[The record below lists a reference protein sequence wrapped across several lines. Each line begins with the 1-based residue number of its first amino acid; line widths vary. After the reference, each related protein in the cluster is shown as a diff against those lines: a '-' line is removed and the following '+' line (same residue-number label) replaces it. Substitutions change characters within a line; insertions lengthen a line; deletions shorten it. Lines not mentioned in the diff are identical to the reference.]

1 MNVDY
6 NRKKLKQAKN
16 QKWKKHRLKNV
27 YLLWRSWSLVV
38 KAAARKEEEEEKMMF
53 LRLKSV
59 VEAVKEVL
67 SFLRTA

>member
-1 MNVDY
+1 MEETS
-6 NRKKLKQAKN
+6 
-16 QKWKKHRLKNV
+16 KWKKHRLKNV

-59 VEAVKEVL
+59 VEAVKESRLV